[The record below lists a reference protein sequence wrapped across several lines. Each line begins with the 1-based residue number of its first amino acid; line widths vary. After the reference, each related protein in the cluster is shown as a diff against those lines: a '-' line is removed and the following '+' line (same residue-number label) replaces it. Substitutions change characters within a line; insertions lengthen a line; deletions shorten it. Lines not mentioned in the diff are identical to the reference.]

1 MAEMGK
7 PLRLKDLLELDCDS
21 CSAAG
26 FRCYPRRL
34 GESSPSPLSLRFCRS
49 PSSLRRPGRLSHIS
63 RSLSRRLKSSFR
75 WHRRNDDE
83 EEEVVDAVVS
93 GCGCEPEY
101 TPPSES
107 SDSSGSRSRA
117 ESSDSE
123 LSSASSSSASEG
135 MRAAA
140 VPAPAGDE
148 HEVTRYSRS
157 ALHFVHHRASKIGR

>member
-34 GESSPSPLSLRFCRS
+34 GEASPSPMSLSFCRS
-49 PSSLRRPGRLSHIS
+49 PSSLQRPPGKLSHIS

-75 WHRRNDDE
+75 WRRRDDDD
-83 EEEVVDAVVS
+83 EEVVDAAVS
-93 GCGCEPEY
+93 GCDCEPEY
-101 TPPSES
+101 TSPSEC

-117 ESSDSE
+117 ESDSE

-148 HEVTRYSRS
+148 HEVTSYTRS